1 MIRFLAI
8 VPAAALLLGASEVVG
23 PPLPPGLAE
32 TMIEREDVSTPIE
45 PPMREDG
52 LFHAPL
58 ATRYPERVRPLT
70 EGTGR
75 EFTFGRLWDEPAEV
89 HFQES
94 FGWQWMT
101 FGKST
106 NTSGYLVVRHEP
118 KERLPGLMVRVLV
131 YPPRSP
137 SPAPCEPDPQPEAA
151 VDSPDASP

>member
-1 MIRFLAI
+1 MTRLLAI
-8 VPAAALLLGASEVVG
+8 FPAMALLLGAADAHG

-32 TMIEREDVSTPIE
+32 AMIVATTPIE

-70 EGTGR
+70 GRTGR

-94 FGWQWMT
+94 FGWEWMT

-131 YPPRSP
+131 YPPRLPP
-137 SPAPCEPDPQPEAA
+137 SAPCAADPQPESA
-151 VDSPDASP
+151 VVTSDANP

>member
-1 MIRFLAI
+1 MIRLLAI
-8 VPAAALLLGASEVVG
+8 FPAVALLLGASDGHG

-32 TMIEREDVSTPIE
+32 AMIVAPTPIE

-94 FGWQWMT
+94 VGWQWMT

-106 NTSGYLVVRHEP
+106 NTSGYLVVRQEP
-118 KERLPGLMVRVLV
+118 KERLPGLMVRALV
-131 YPPRSP
+131 YPPRLP
-137 SPAPCEPDPQPEAA
+137 LPAPSTDDPQPESA
-151 VDSPDASP
+151 VVTSDANP